1 MFFCRELRTRLLSDT
16 GKPRRTGHVVF
27 TFTSVTWA
35 LSTTLWRFPG
45 EFSHL
50 RTFSTVFKPR
60 TPSSPPPPS
69 RRPQPSAS
77 GLPRGTHRWPLRS
90 PHFPF
95 SSVPEEEPFVPLN
108 LRSSFSSG
116 IIVSSS
122 LLRLLAHSTAFQRL
136 LAQPHQHITKLQ
148 PLQSERQKKKSSFH
162 PHPSLSTQLD
172 FLKLPVVYT
181 TLAAFTKTTYAEGK

>member
-1 MFFCRELRTRLLSDT
+1 MFFCRELRTRLLSDA
-16 GKPRRTGHVVF
+16 GKSRRTGHVVF

-45 EFSHL
+45 EFSYL
-50 RTFSTVFKPR
+50 RTFSAVFEPQA
-60 TPSSPPPPS
+60 PSSPPPPS

-116 IIVSSS
+116 II
-122 LLRLLAHSTAFQRL
+122 RLLLPAQAACSFNSFSTSAGSATSAYNQ
-136 LAQPHQHITKLQ
+136 APA
-148 PLQSERQKKKSSFH
+148 S
-162 PHPSLSTQLD
+162 
-172 FLKLPVVYT
+172 PV
-181 TLAAFTKTTYAEGK
+181 

>member
-1 MFFCRELRTRLLSDT
+1 MFFCRELRTRLLGDA

-27 TFTSVTWA
+27 TFTSVTWT

-50 RTFSTVFKPR
+50 RTFSTVFKPQ
-60 TPSSPPPPS
+60 TPSSHPLPADALSP
-69 RRPQPSAS
+69 
-77 GLPRGTHRWPLRS
+77 LPRGTHRWPLRS

-116 IIVSSS
+116 II
-122 LLRLLAHSTAFQRL
+122 RLLLPAQAACSFNSFSTSAGSATSAYNQ
-136 LAQPHQHITKLQ
+136 APA
-148 PLQSERQKKKSSFH
+148 S
-162 PHPSLSTQLD
+162 
-172 FLKLPVVYT
+172 PV
-181 TLAAFTKTTYAEGK
+181 